1 MLLHRSATYLSVSV
15 LFFKNQIWH
24 CFLPGINDR
33 FNNDRLDFV
42 FMGRRILYLFILSL
56 LMQPVSSV
64 AQLNTSAILLKDEKG
79 RFLLA
84 LKDSRLDPNIT
95 YRLTR
100 FGELEVDSIQ
110 HSIISDRKINDNDKE
125 KAIRSLFSF
134 LKGLTE
140 NISQPK
146 PEMYD
151 IPVVLGSYKNI
162 LRALVYHRSFTNELS
177 YLGSWNS
184 QLLTAAFK
192 QYQEYDLL
200 NDIASYK
207 RIASSPEFIIQFLEN
222 KPGFRFI
229 DSLIINAAAYDPLKM
244 ASYVAKGKPGLQNSI
259 RNQKNIY
266 LQQIVSM
273 AGERNV
279 QELMPF
285 IIQLAEGRMTREEI
299 IKSRTDV
306 INYFQLLVNTLK
318 EELVNPAHPSFIFT
332 NALRKGIKEKSFIF
346 YVNQVNELH
355 DAKDPIRFA
364 SVKGLRAEDLYYIIT
379 SCEDEMYTSSYL
391 GLYKRLME
399 NFKNGSADSLFT
411 IVEYD
416 NFRSFMR
423 IAANYNTLTDF
434 LSRMP
439 QERAAELLKRFISGI
454 ETDTKTGL
462 EKAMDIADSFNGL
475 DSAATISELIKDELK
490 SNLKRCQSGQSYFGI
505 RLYSILNEVFD
516 LVKQKDPVNKLWREL
531 GNYEVLKQKELLNKS
546 GEIVQLILFYG
557 DEDGSASFNNFLAL
571 FKDTTKW
578 QTLKNE
584 SWVTIRS
591 RSDQPVV
598 IYANLPLDYK
608 QELDLQA
615 QDALTSFLKQQSI
628 EPVIVVHRGH
638 SYHLSKTLK
647 RLTPSVRLAI
657 LGSCGGYNS
666 IISVAT
672 ISPDAHII
680 VSKKTGSKYIND
692 PMIEVI
698 NENLRNGNDLNWAEV
713 WQTLSN
719 RFSKDE
725 FRLNLFN
732 EYIPPARNVS
742 LFVLKLFNS
751 YKKFA

>member
-1 MLLHRSATYLSVSV
+1 ME
-15 LFFKNQIWH
+15 K
-24 CFLPGINDR
+24 
-33 FNNDRLDFV
+33 
-42 FMGRRILYLFILSL
+42 RILHFIVLIL
-56 LMQPVSSV
+56 LLQPFQLA
-64 AQLNTSAILLKDEKG
+64 AQLNTSAILLKEEKEK
-79 RFLLA
+79 FLRG
-84 LKDSRLDPNIT
+84 LKSSRLDPGIT
-95 YRLTR
+95 KRLAR
-100 FGELEVDSIQ
+100 FGESEVDSIQ
-110 HSIISDRKINDNDKE
+110 QFLISVNTLGEAEKE
-125 KAIRSLFSF
+125 KALRSLFSF
-134 LKGLTE
+134 MKGLSE
-140 NISQPK
+140 NITQPK

-151 IPVVLGSYKNI
+151 IPAVLESYKTFLI
-162 LRALVYHRSFTNELS
+162 AFLYHKPFGNEL
-177 YLGSWNS
+177 LQIGPWNS
-184 QLLTAAFK
+184 QLLAAAFR
-192 QYQEYDLL
+192 QYAEYDLL
-200 NDIASYK
+200 NDIAVFK
-207 RIASSPEFIIQFLEN
+207 RMSSSPELILQFLEN
-222 KPGFRFI
+222 KPGFRFT

-244 ASYVAKGKPGLQNSI
+244 ASYMMKNKPGLQGSI

-266 LQQIVSM
+266 LQQIVSL
-273 AGERNV
+273 AGDRNV

-285 IIQLAEGRMTREEI
+285 IIQLAEGRMTPEEI
-299 IKSRTDV
+299 IQSRTDV
-306 INYFQLLVNTLK
+306 TNYFQLLVNTLK

-332 NALRKGIKEKSFIF
+332 NALRKGIKEKSFAF

-355 DAKDPIRFA
+355 NDKDPVRFA
-364 SVKGLRAEDLYYIIT
+364 SVKGLRPEDLYYIIT

-399 NFKNGSADSLFT
+399 NFRNGSADSLFT

-416 NFRSFMR
+416 NFRAFMR

-475 DSAATISELIKDELK
+475 DSAVAISELIKDELK
-490 SNLKRCQSGQSYFGI
+490 SNLKRCQSVQSFFGV

-516 LVKQKDPVNKLWREL
+516 LVKQKDPANKLWRDL
-531 GNYEVLKQKELLNKS
+531 GNYEILQQKELLNKN
-546 GEIVQLILFYG
+546 GEVVQLVLFYG
-557 DEDGSASFNNFLAL
+557 DEDGSSSFNNFLAL
-571 FKDTTKW
+571 FRDTTKW
-578 QTLKNE
+578 RTLKNE

-591 RSDQPVV
+591 RSDQTVV

-608 QELDLQA
+608 KELDLQA

-638 SYHLSKTLK
+638 SYHLNKTLM

-666 IISVAT
+666 IISVAS

-692 PMIEVI
+692 PMLEVI
-698 NENLRNGNDLNWAEV
+698 NENLRSGNDLNWAEV
-713 WQTLSN
+713 WQTLSS

-751 YKKFA
+751 YKRFA